1 MTKEIESKAESKA
14 EATAETLHH
23 EPVFR
28 LKPKQNE
35 PDEMASCEIKH
46 VGFINQNEKLG
57 DEPIEIND
65 NKNNKFIVS
74 LGSID
79 GYQITV
85 RAYRVNMTGH
95 YMVNNNRLP
104 LCCLQ
109 FLYSTTI
116 LSGSLFTLFIYLNL
130 DKFKNSFLTKPQSYV
145 GATVYGKYT
154 LVLDTDNEIGVKELT
169 ELTDKF
175 CEKYVIEEF
184 ASTLEENQN
193 MSEEEIL
200 EKIRILTEE
209 KKIFYNQ
216 LIAGKSISHFKKF
229 NPFVKEHL
237 LDVAKS
243 SNFLGLIKFGLHIRS
258 KKRNEEYG
266 AYNKEYT
273 IPQKVFN
280 VSDYE
285 KNPEMLEKYLN
296 IDNNND
302 NNDDNNDDTDNV
314 VS

>member
-1 MTKEIESKAESKA
+1 MTKEIESKAE
-14 EATAETLHH
+14 TLRH

-57 DEPIEIND
+57 DEPIEISD
-65 NKNNKFIVS
+65 NKNNKFVMS
-74 LGSID
+74 LGTID

-95 YMVNNNRLP
+95 YMVNHNRLP
-104 LCCLQ
+104 MCCLQ
-109 FLYSTTI
+109 FLYAKTI
-116 LSGSLFTLFIYLNL
+116 LSGSLFTLFVYLNL

-154 LVLDTDNEIGVKELT
+154 LVLDTDNEIGVNELK

-175 CEKYVIEEF
+175 CEKYAIEEF
-184 ASTLEENQN
+184 ASKLDENKN
-193 MSEEEIL
+193 LSEEEIL
-200 EKIRILTEE
+200 EKIQILTEE

-216 LIAGKSISHFKKF
+216 LIAGKSITHFNKF

-243 SNFLGLIKFGLHIRS
+243 SSFLGLIKYGLHIRS

-280 VSDYE
+280 VSEYE
-285 KNPEMLEKYLN
+285 KNPEMLDKYLN
-296 IDNNND
+296 IDENND
-302 NNDDNNDDTDNV
+302 SDKSDNSDN
-314 VS
+314 SNKSDNIES